1 MLLGDIL
8 GGQTGRF
15 EKIKTRQRRRRSF
28 QGMTPDELVS
38 ANAWNF
44 AIPYSEIG
52 SAEIKRRFFQ
62 WQLRFHLTQSPK
74 TRRTVKFNLSKKQVA
89 EAERL
94 LEQASLTE
102 KS

>member
-1 MLLGDIL
+1 MGDIL

-15 EKIKTRQRRRRSF
+15 EKIKAGQKRRHSF

-38 ANAWNF
+38 ANVWNF

-52 SAEIKRRFFQ
+52 SAEIKRRFLQ
-62 WQLRFHLTQSPK
+62 WQLRF
-74 TRRTVKFNLSKKQVA
+74 RLSTPSNQGRVVRFGLSNKQVT
-89 EAERL
+89 EAQHL

-102 KS
+102 SS